1 MSVYRTV
8 FEIFIVK
15 HGVTLKPGYGSF
27 KVIENGAVRQTIYDF
42 LLVRYCKYNMKL
54 SCRRDTARSFLSLN
68 ILLSHS
74 RSFETTLLLCLVPF
88 LSYLTLN
95 NIVTLK
101 SHSTV
106 VLTVVRVMIAMYRK

>member
-15 HGVTLKPGYGSF
+15 NGVTLKPGYGSF

-54 SCRRDTARSFLSLN
+54 SCRRETARSFLSLN

-74 RSFETTLLLCLVPF
+74 RSLKVIRNDTVALSCTVFELFDVE
-88 LSYLTLN
+88 
-95 NIVTLK
+95 
-101 SHSTV
+101 
-106 VLTVVRVMIAMYRK
+106 